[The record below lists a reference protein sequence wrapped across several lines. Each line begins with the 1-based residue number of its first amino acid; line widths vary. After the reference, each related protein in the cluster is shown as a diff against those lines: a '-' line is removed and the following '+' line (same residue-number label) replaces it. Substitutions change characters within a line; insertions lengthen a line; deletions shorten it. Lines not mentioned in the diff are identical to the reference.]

1 MDDLEL
7 YLDND
12 NTGMDIGGNSS
23 PHNAMFYEDM
33 DRGLLAVE
41 SMINLH
47 ETMRLSDKPTPEH
60 INLFNLAVEQA
71 YAVIDLQAPK
81 SLSLES
87 LTLTPRIAKESLLED
102 AKDAITAIG
111 SKLGQF
117 IKKTVDHLQYQLTL
131 FSTQKNAIVDL
142 RNILSNSS
150 THVSKDFRVSVNKYM
165 VFGNN
170 QVPKDFSEYN
180 KEFTK
185 VMKSM
190 GAFLGAIDKFQ
201 KDDFFQSWKVFLSLV
216 AGYNHKYNEQ
226 WDNLFNF
233 INSTRE
239 GCDSRQVYKDKQI
252 VEYRS
257 DKFLGMSYIDCKLPA
272 PGSYDNKFVDTKK
285 SVHKHLSISIKRV
298 EKFEIGLFDNKT
310 ELKGCDKRELI
321 KMCDDALG
329 TIHHVEEMTNFVNKL
344 STVGAAWVLS
354 DATGIVLSGPIV
366 WWVAILDSYRLMVR
380 TSYLLLNN
388 SASGFNFTRGNIDKF
403 IRSTKK
409 NISNA

>member
-12 NTGMDIGGNSS
+12 NTGMEIGGNSS

-87 LTLTPRIAKESLLED
+87 LTLTPRLAKESLLED

-117 IKKTVDHLQYQLTL
+117 IKKTTDHLQYQFVL
-131 FSTQKNAIVDL
+131 FDTQKKALHNLKQVL
-142 RNILSNSS
+142 ENKS
-150 THVSKDFRVSVNKYM
+150 TEVSKDFHVSVNNYM
-165 VFGNN
+165 TFGNN
-170 QVPKDFSEYN
+170 QTPKNFEEYR
-180 KEFTK
+180 KEYIKT
-185 VMKSM
+185 MEIMTS
-190 GAFLGAIDKFQ
+190 FLGACDKFQ
-201 KDDFFQSWKVFLSLV
+201 NDDFFQSWKVLISLV
-216 AGYNHKYNEQ
+216 AGYDKKYNEM
-226 WDNLFNF
+226 WDILFEFITTVEKAIDCKPYKNHETIKYKTENL
-233 INSTRE
+233 
-239 GCDSRQVYKDKQI
+239 
-252 VEYRS
+252 
-257 DKFLGMSYIDCKLPA
+257 LGMSYIELTLPA
-272 PGSYDNKFVDTKK
+272 PGSYDPKFTESKK
-285 SVHKHLSISIKRV
+285 GVHKHMDINFNRV
-298 EKFEIGLFDNKT
+298 DKFTTGVLDS
-310 ELKGCDKRELI
+310 
-321 KMCDDALG
+321 
-329 TIHHVEEMTNFVNKL
+329 KL
-344 STVGAAWVLS
+344 SLQGADKKALIEMCNVSIQASEMVQKMYGIINKSS
-354 DATGIVLSGPIV
+354 DLGAMWTGADFLLHAVFPLT
-366 WWVAILDSYRLMVR
+366 WWHMLLASYRLMVK

-388 SASGFNFTRGNIDKF
+388 TASSFNFTRGNIDKF

>member
-1 MDDLEL
+1 MDNLEL

-12 NTGMDIGGNSS
+12 NTGMEIGGNSS

-87 LTLTPRIAKESLLED
+87 LTLTPRLAKESLLED

-117 IKKTVDHLQYQLTL
+117 IKKTTDHLQYQFVL
-131 FSTQKNAIVDL
+131 FDTQKKALHNLKQVL
-142 RNILSNSS
+142 ENKS
-150 THVSKDFRVSVNKYM
+150 TEVSKDFHVSVNNYM
-165 VFGNN
+165 TFGNN
-170 QVPKDFSEYN
+170 QTPKNFEEYR
-180 KEFTK
+180 KEYIKT
-185 VMKSM
+185 MEIMTS
-190 GAFLGAIDKFQ
+190 FLGACDKFQ
-201 KDDFFQSWKVFLSLV
+201 NDDFFQSWKVLISLV
-216 AGYNHKYNEQ
+216 AGYDKKYNEM
-226 WDNLFNF
+226 WDILFEFITTVEKAIDCKPYKNHETIKYKTENL
-233 INSTRE
+233 
-239 GCDSRQVYKDKQI
+239 
-252 VEYRS
+252 
-257 DKFLGMSYIDCKLPA
+257 LGMSYIELTLPA
-272 PGSYDNKFVDTKK
+272 PGSYDPKFTESKK
-285 SVHKHLSISIKRV
+285 GVHKHMDINFNRV
-298 EKFEIGLFDNKT
+298 DKFTTGVLDS
-310 ELKGCDKRELI
+310 
-321 KMCDDALG
+321 
-329 TIHHVEEMTNFVNKL
+329 KL
-344 STVGAAWVLS
+344 SLQGADKKALIEMCNVSIQASEMVQKMYGFINRSS
-354 DATGIVLSGPIV
+354 DLGAMWTGADFLLHAVFPLT
-366 WWVAILDSYRLMVR
+366 WWHMLLASYRLMVK

-388 SASGFNFTRGNIDKF
+388 TASSFNFTRGNIDKF